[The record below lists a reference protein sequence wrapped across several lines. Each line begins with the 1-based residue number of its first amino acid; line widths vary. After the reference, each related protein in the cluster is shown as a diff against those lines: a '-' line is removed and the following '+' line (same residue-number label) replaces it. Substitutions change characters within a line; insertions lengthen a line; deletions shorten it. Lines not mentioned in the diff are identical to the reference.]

1 MIKILLV
8 DDQTLLLDLME
19 QMLKDSSEIRV
30 VARASNGKEALERA
44 ADSRP
49 DLVLMDLNM
58 PVMGG
63 AEATRLIKEKHP
75 QMKVLVLTISAEA
88 EDLSAAIKAGADGY
102 ILKKSSK
109 EDLLLSI
116 TGVYRNMEIIQG
128 ELREKMRQAG
138 SSTVE
143 TAGGGRRVLVN
154 DIPVDLT
161 ARELEIIN
169 LVVQGK
175 SSAEMASSLYLS
187 QGRIRNII
195 TEILA
200 KLQVKDRAQLA
211 VYALKNKL
219 A

>member
-1 MIKILLV
+1 MIKVMLV

-19 QMLKDSSEIRV
+19 QMLKDSSEITV
-30 VARASNGKEALERA
+30 VARASDGKEALELA
-44 ADSRP
+44 AESRP
-49 DLVLMDLNM
+49 DLVLMDLDM

-63 AEATRLIKEKHP
+63 AEATRLIKEKYP
-75 QMKVLVLTISAEA
+75 QMKVLILTVSTET
-88 EDLSAAIKAGADGY
+88 EDLSTAMGAGADGY
-102 ILKKSSK
+102 ILKRSSK

-128 ELREKMRQAG
+128 EMREKMRQSG
-138 SSTVE
+138 SSAVE
-143 TAGGGRRVLVN
+143 TAGGGRRILVN

-169 LVVQGK
+169 LIVQGK
-175 SSAEMASSLYLS
+175 SSAEMADILYLS